1 MKSKTK
7 QTQSTRKHGLSR
19 LEKLLQASIRQE
31 LQIKALWRVLREHTA
46 KYTCSACGPMINDK
60 HAKDCT
66 AVTHGTALRILSDS
80 SEVWPWKPPGVYG
93 GGSGLDRN
101 KP

>member
-1 MKSKTK
+1 MAKK
-7 QTQSTRKHGLSR
+7 TQSTRKHGLSR

-31 LQIKALWRVLREHTA
+31 LQIKALRRDLCALSIEFSEYKIITA
-46 KYTCSACGPMINDK
+46 KPLPYEPKSVGMGRDGSGQVFYIYED
-60 HAKDCT
+60 
-66 AVTHGTALRILSDS
+66 GTKRNQP
-80 SEVWPWKPPGVYG
+80 VFGFGG